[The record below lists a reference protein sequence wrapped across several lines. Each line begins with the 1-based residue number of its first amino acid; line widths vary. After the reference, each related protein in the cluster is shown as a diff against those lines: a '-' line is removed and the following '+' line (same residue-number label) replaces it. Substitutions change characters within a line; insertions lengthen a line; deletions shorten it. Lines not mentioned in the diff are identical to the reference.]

1 MVRWWKIIEKEI
13 AVYQRFKKGS
23 STPSGQS
30 PVNNWAEEANQ
41 QVQSVH
47 KEKHTNTLRGRLL
60 THNKE
65 EERLISSTYK
75 PNDDS

>member
-1 MVRWWKIIEKEI
+1 MVEDDWEGDYSLS
-13 AVYQRFKKGS
+13 AVQKGS

-30 PVNNWAEEANQ
+30 PVNNWAEQANQ

-47 KEKHTNTLRGRLL
+47 NEKHTNTLRGRLL

-65 EERLISSTYK
+65 EERLISST
-75 PNDDS
+75 